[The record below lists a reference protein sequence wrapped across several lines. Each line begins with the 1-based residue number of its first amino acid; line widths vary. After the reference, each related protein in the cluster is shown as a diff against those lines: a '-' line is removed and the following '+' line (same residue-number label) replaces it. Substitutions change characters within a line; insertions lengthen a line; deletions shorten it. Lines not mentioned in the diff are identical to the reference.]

1 MKSLEKDVVVVL
13 HWEEF
18 QEDVGGSDLDLDGG
32 HCEGVA
38 QGGRGRSIFGG
49 GALKRGREMG
59 WEQGGGSFKG
69 AERGRGQS
77 HRCPEYR

>member
-13 HWEEF
+13 HREEF

-38 QGGRGRSIFGG
+38 QGRRGRSILGG
-49 GALKRGREMG
+49 GG
-59 WEQGGGSFKG
+59 
-69 AERGRGQS
+69 
-77 HRCPEYR
+77 